1 MTNSFRTTFC
11 TVRTLEPERC
21 SSEAQNRNPILIPS
35 FSLPNPYPF
44 VNPVFFNTTRDRSIM
59 GRRGIPFVSTLVDHA
74 PFFVSAVDHAPFLS

>member
-44 VNPVFFNTTRDRSIM
+44 VNPVFFNTTLYEID
-59 GRRGIPFVSTLVDHA
+59 PFL
-74 PFFVSAVDHAPFLS
+74 FVTFLPFLS

>member
-1 MTNSFRTTFC
+1 MMTNSFRTTFC
-11 TVRTLEPERC
+11 TVRTLEPEWC

-44 VNPVFFNTTRDRSIM
+44 VNPVFFNTTL

-74 PFFVSAVDHAPFLS
+74 TFFVCAVDPFLS